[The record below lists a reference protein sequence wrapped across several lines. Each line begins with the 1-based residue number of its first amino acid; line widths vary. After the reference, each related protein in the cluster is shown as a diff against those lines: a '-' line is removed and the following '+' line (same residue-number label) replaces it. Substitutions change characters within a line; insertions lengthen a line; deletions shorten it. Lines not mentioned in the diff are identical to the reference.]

1 MPVTLPLREVVRE
14 LRELARPL
22 PADPLARRDPDFI
35 RRQLRILEP
44 LVEAWFAPEL
54 AGLGHIPPGRALVV
68 GTHNGGFISPDL
80 FSFMVGLWRARGT
93 EPPVYGLAH
102 DVVFRLP
109 LMASWL
115 SRLGAVPARPGLALE
130 LLRRDLCVV
139 VYPGGVREAYKRHG
153 DRNVVDFYGRTGF
166 VRTAI
171 RAGAPIVPMVS
182 AGAHEA
188 IYVVADGV
196 RTARA
201 LGLDALLRIDTLPLQ
216 LCLPWGV
223 AVGPVPY
230 IPAPCKVKL
239 ELLPPIELGLPP
251 EAADDPGAVA
261 GAYRRVVGVM
271 QAGLDA
277 LIARGGFGLRGWLR
291 EVL

>member
-1 MPVTLPLREVVRE
+1 MKLPLREVISE

-54 AGLGHIPPGRALVV
+54 AGLEHVPRGRALVV

-80 FSFMVGLWRARGT
+80 FSFLVGLWRTRGA
-93 EPPVYGLAH
+93 EPPVHGLAH
-102 DVVFRLP
+102 DVVFRIP
-109 LMASWL
+109 LLASWL
-115 SRLGAVPARPGLALE
+115 SKLGAVPARPELALE
-130 LLRRDLCVV
+130 LLGRDLCVI
-139 VYPGGVREAYKRHG
+139 VYPGGVREAYKRH
-153 DRNVVDFYGRTGF
+153 DRRDVVDFFGRTGF

-171 RAGAPIVPMVS
+171 RAGAPIVPVIS

-188 IYVVADGV
+188 IRVVFDGV
-196 RTARA
+196 RAARA
-201 LGLDALLRIDTLPLQ
+201 LRLDALLRIDTLPVQ
-216 LCLPWGV
+216 LCLPWGL

-230 IPAPCKVKL
+230 LPAPCKVKL
-239 ELLPPIELGLPP
+239 EVLPPIELGLPP
-251 EAADDPGAVA
+251 EAAGDPAAVA
-261 GAYRRVVGVM
+261 AAYRRVVEVM

-277 LIARGGFGLRGWLR
+277 LIARGGFGVRARLR
-291 EVL
+291 EIL